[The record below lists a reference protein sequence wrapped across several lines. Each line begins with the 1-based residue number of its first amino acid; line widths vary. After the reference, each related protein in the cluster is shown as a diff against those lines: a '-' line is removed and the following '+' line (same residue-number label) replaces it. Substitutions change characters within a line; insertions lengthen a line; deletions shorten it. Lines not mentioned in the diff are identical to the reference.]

1 MRKNIVYGMHD
12 YDGGN
17 NYILVRSLLI
27 INRNS
32 TVYSVKIEKKNRDK
46 GNSFRLAEMDLKI
59 KMNSK
64 NAMNQDPTAFETK
77 GWNFCNP

>member
-1 MRKNIVYGMHD
+1 MHD